1 MRRECASFWCVARAI
16 HPAAREANLLKSYD
30 YKGLLSMD
38 IRYKL
43 PQAAMALTLL
53 AAAAAYASN
62 PAPEETIAV
71 ATAAVQRAEQAG
83 APQAAP
89 VELAAARDK
98 LARAQKA
105 NAEHQ
110 RKSALALADQ
120 ATLDAQ
126 IAEATAQKDRAA
138 KAAAEFD
145 ASMPALRQ
153 ESNRNTT
160 TAQ

>member
-38 IRYKL
+38 TRYKL

-110 RKSALALADQ
+110 RKSALALAEQ

-145 ASMPALRQ
+145 ASMLALRQ